1 MAGKKKKRMLLCIC
15 PNAAGGLC
23 FFMINQELPN
33 TEIESLLPMALSVS
47 LNISLPMDESIW
59 ASLRVYDWDFE
70 PLPSHTLVSQ
80 VPRPGIFLAL
90 IENSNSSTLPAAL
103 LMKAQSSNYPDV
115 QNFLRD
121 PASSYDPDPLTTNDV
136 FIGYGGEDEEWAKEL
151 YKQLEGAGLKCF
163 LAKLNIPTGAVWT
176 ERLREELLSSRLG
189 LLLLTRNSF
198 DRPWLMCEAGALWAT
213 GTPIVPAYRYIQLTE
228 VPDIISKHQARKI
241 ETQSE
246 QEALISELEQ
256 QLRG

>member
-1 MAGKKKKRMLLCIC
+1 
-15 PNAAGGLC
+15 
-23 FFMINQELPN
+23 
-33 TEIESLLPMALSVS
+33 
-47 LNISLPMDESIW
+47 
-59 ASLRVYDWDFE
+59 
-70 PLPSHTLVSQ
+70 VSQ

-90 IENSNSSTLPAAL
+90 IEDSNSSTLPAAL

-176 ERLREELLSSRLG
+176 DRLREELLSSRLG